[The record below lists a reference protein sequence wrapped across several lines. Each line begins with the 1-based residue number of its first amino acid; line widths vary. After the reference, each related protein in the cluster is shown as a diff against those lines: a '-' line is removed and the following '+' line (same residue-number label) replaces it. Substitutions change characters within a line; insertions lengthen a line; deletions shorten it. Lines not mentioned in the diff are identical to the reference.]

1 MINDIGL
8 KRRQAHAQHRAN
20 LTSSKQEVERNRRK
34 VNMAN
39 LKSVGTR
46 GRPATASGAAPP
58 RMVPTRPKTAPK
70 RNFVNK
76 AMQKKKERQ
85 FQRKARALRM
95 KDNAAS
101 NLFSSGGGGG
111 EDTEAEQADPSSS
124 SPSSKKSR
132 SKSPPPSLRPNWDH
146 DPRATD
152 DPTKNPK
159 KWLPGRPQL
168 RSDPGADQRP
178 EQQQIPSP
186 LGRRGHL
193 VGRAPGRFGP
203 HAQVPGRLELLLS
216 TLPEV
221 SQTQK
226 KAKKRNVAASWSLAR
241 KKMKNAA
248 AESSIAGLETSFE
261 KIKRESGIQTMKE
274 FTENFLE
281 SESRQFTLVKQIK
294 DLERALSVM
303 LQTNRA
309 LTADKEE
316 LEAKNDMEAIKD
328 KGLFGKITKEIK
340 AVKAQEEAEKKRLRE
355 SKVHIRACIQSV
367 KTLLDTVDSK
377 DARAVAG
384 VNKEQALYIEELLD
398 AHGISELVLPQFLG
412 SIEERVLQ
420 LLQVNAIIAERT

>member
-1 MINDIGL
+1 MINDIEL
-8 KRRQAHAQHRAN
+8 KRRQAHAQHRIN

-34 VNMAN
+34 VNMEN
-39 LKSVGTR
+39 LKSAGAR

-58 RMVPTRPKTAPK
+58 RTVPTRPKTAPK

-76 AMQKKKERQ
+76 AVQKKKERQ
-85 FQRKARALRM
+85 FQRKARVLRL

-101 NLFSSGGGGG
+101 NLFSAGGGGG
-111 EDTEAEQADPSSS
+111 HPEGDQADPASSF
-124 SPSSKKSR
+124 PSSTEAQSNSR
-132 SKSPPPSLRPNWDH
+132 PPDLRPNWDH
-146 DPRATD
+146 DHSAMD

-168 RSDPGADQRP
+168 RSDPGADHRP
-178 EQQQIPSP
+178 EQQKIPSP

-226 KAKKRNVAASWSLAR
+226 KAKKRNIAASWSLAR
-241 KKMKNAA
+241 KKMKNLTT
-248 AESSIAGLETSFE
+248 ESSIAGLETSFD
-261 KIKRESGIQTMKE
+261 KIKRESGIQTMEE
-274 FTENFLE
+274 FTENFLD
-281 SESRQFTLVKQIK
+281 SESRQFALVKQIK

-303 LQTNRA
+303 MQTNRA

-316 LEAKNDMEAIKD
+316 LEAKNNMDAIKD
-328 KGLFGKITKEIK
+328 KGLFGKITKEIA
-340 AVKAQEEAEKKRLRE
+340 AVKAQEETEKKRLRE
-355 SKVHIRACIQSV
+355 CKVHIRACIQSV

-384 VNKEQALYIEELLD
+384 VNNEQALYIEELMD
-398 AHGISELVLPQFLG
+398 AHGVSELVLPQFLG

-420 LLQVNAIIAERT
+420 LMQVNAIIAERT